1 MSKSKWKKRL
11 TSKGTWLAFGAL
23 ILEFLIQIKVID
35 MSQMKEIQAYLDL
48 ILNALV
54 IFGILNDPT
63 VRGQF

>member
-11 TSKGTWLAFGAL
+11 TSKVTWLAVGAL

-35 MSQMKEIQAYLDL
+35 LSQMEQLKSTLDL

-54 IFGILNDPT
+54 IFGVLNDPT
-63 VRGQF
+63 VRDSF